1 MTVLER
7 SLLESLNLV
16 QPEVEKMAGEIVELT
31 EKLAKSTT
39 DQNFWYEA
47 YCRQQGKIKELEAG
61 IENLKEQKKEQEAVT
76 SDSSDILKEEI

>member
-16 QPEVEKMAGEIVELT
+16 QPEVEKMAGEIDELT
-31 EKLAKSTT
+31 EKLAKVTA
-39 DQNFWYEA
+39 DQTFWYEA

-61 IENLKEQKKEQEAVT
+61 LENLKEQKKEQEAAT
-76 SDSSDILKEEI
+76 SNSSDNLKEAI